1 MLDPTIRPYTGSF
14 SAISDAKPSVSTP
27 RPITASTER
36 AYSAWVSRH
45 TRAGSAA
52 AAAGALNRARSLNFN
67 SARGLQT
74 ADPLNFNSNAEPS
87 TADPLNFNSA
97 RGPQTADP
105 LNFNSTRSPQTADP
119 LNFSSTRGPQAA
131 ERTERSRHR
140 ARCHPAAVGTERAFR
155 APALSELPA
164 ARDRLLR
171 SDDSDDTG
179 AGGSQ
184 HPSRTPNSRSLR
196 GDLRSTEQRCRA
208 IGARCES
215 IRQLLEIAAL
225 AEFAGAP
232 VANGNPAARTSESR
246 AR

>member
-97 RGPQTADP
+97 RGLQTADP
-105 LNFNSTRSPQTADP
+105 LNFNSARSPQTADP
-119 LNFSSTRGPQAA
+119 LNSNSTRGPQAA

-179 AGGSQ
+179 AAGSQ
-184 HPSRTPNSRSLR
+184 HPLPNPNPARFA
-196 GDLRSTEQRCRA
+196 A
-208 IGARCES
+208 ISGPLSNGAGPS
-215 IRQLLEIAAL
+215 W
-225 AEFAGAP
+225 P
-232 VANGNPAARTSESR
+232 VAKASGNC
-246 AR
+246 